1 MSTLKP
7 IPTPGDLYADVLWN
21 TALLPPYI
29 LNGAGEWKTKSSV
42 ARYDGIPWNNTNP
55 TTGTAMRINI
65 NSRISNIVYSSETGG
80 YDCTNNVYG
89 DGSATYPFVTVPN
102 IPSRYVV
109 MGGNNDLPVG
119 TQRQQ
124 ADLLEV
130 TAANAAT
137 GWTFLQTDWRA
148 PPDYNPGPLS
158 TP

>member
-7 IPTPGDLYADVLWN
+7 IPTPGELYADVLWN

-29 LNGAGEWKTKSSV
+29 QNPAGEWKEKSSV
-42 ARYDGIPWNNTNP
+42 ARYDGISWDNSNP
-55 TTGTAMRINI
+55 TNGPAMRINI
-65 NSRISNIVYSSETGG
+65 NQRISSVVYSSPSGG

-89 DGSATYPFVTVPN
+89 DGSALHPFVTAGN

-109 MGGNNDLPVG
+109 MGGDNNLTVG

-158 TP
+158 TA